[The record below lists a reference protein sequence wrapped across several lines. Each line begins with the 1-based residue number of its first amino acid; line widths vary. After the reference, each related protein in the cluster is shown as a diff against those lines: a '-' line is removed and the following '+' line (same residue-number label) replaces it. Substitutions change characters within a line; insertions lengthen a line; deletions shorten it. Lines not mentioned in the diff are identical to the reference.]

1 MSDNGIVERIAAMN
15 ISKKASSIGN
25 NLVNPG
31 IRPSKP
37 EAAQT
42 FENILNKER
51 ELTFSTHA
59 LERLNQ
65 RQISLEPSELIR
77 LEKAVNDAQSKGA
90 KDALILL
97 NRKAFIVS
105 IANKTVITAL
115 NSDENEGKVYT
126 NIDSAVIA

>member
-1 MSDNGIVERIAAMN
+1 MSDDGIVERIAAMN
-15 ISKKASSIGN
+15 ISKKASAIGN
-25 NLVNPG
+25 NFVKQG

-65 RQISLEPSELIR
+65 RQISLEPWELNR
-77 LEKAVNDAQSKGA
+77 LEKAVMDAQNKGS

-97 NRKAFIVS
+97 DRKAFIVS

-115 NSDENEGKVYT
+115 NSDENEGRVYT

>member
-15 ISKKASSIGN
+15 ISKKASAIGN

-37 EAAQT
+37 EAAQS

-51 ELTFSTHA
+51 KLTFSTHA
-59 LERLNQ
+59 LERLTQ
-65 RQISLEPSELIR
+65 RQISLEPSELLR
-77 LEKAVNDAQSKGA
+77 LEKAVNAAQNKGA

-115 NSDENEGKVYT
+115 NSDENGGKVYT
-126 NIDSAVIA
+126 NIDSAIIA